1 MSRQPLQVEIS
12 RYLLTG
18 FPLRSRVMRVIRCLE
33 IRWSTVTRAAVAG
46 LQTHLAVRIITYSHI
61 IYNNIFNFGYFANFV
76 KYVRIYMYR
85 HLNRSCA

>member
-12 RYLLTG
+12 RYLMTG
-18 FPLRSRVMRVIRCLE
+18 FPLRLRVMRVIRCLE

-46 LQTHLAVRIITYSHI
+46 LQTNLVVGIITYSNI
-61 IYNNIFNFGYFANFV
+61 IYNNLFNFGCFANFG